1 MENEKI
7 IEMLSALAQQTRLS
21 VFKMLIKNGKSG
33 IAAGKMAEQLNMPQ
47 NSLSSHLKIMS
58 HAGLIKANREGRHLI
73 YSVELDAT
81 KNLIGFLIND
91 CCDGHPEICAL
102 REKAEL

>member
-1 MENEKI
+1 MTNEKTV
-7 IEMLSALAQQTRLS
+7 EMLSALAHQTRLS
-21 VFKMLIKNGKSG
+21 VFKMLIKKGKAG
-33 IAAGKMAEQLNMPQ
+33 LPAGNIAERLEMPQ

-73 YSVELDAT
+73 YSVELEAT
-81 KNLIGFLIND
+81 KNLIGYLVND

-102 REKAEL
+102 TEKQK